1 MNKQLLVFLCTL
13 ITTHAFADFDSND
26 LKILVEQSELK
37 DSDVLMV
44 WKDGV
49 VLHSKNTNTAKK
61 YSIQS
66 VTKSLTAMTAVC
78 LMRDNLGKLDQPL
91 VFKEWEGTAKAEV
104 TLRMLLSMT
113 SGIIDPADPW
123 GDHDYYQHAADQPL
137 THLPGQNF
145 VYANT
150 SPMMVGKWIKES
162 TGLQFSKHIQKCMFD
177 AMEITD
183 WTIGKD
189 GERNEVVAGGI
200 KILADDLLKVGIM
213 LAQDG
218 NYNGQQLFSPEQI
231 AQLRKDP
238 LLDRNGYSLGF
249 WLWGRDI
256 YYMEGY
262 LGQFVIIVPS
272 QKLVVLRMRNRDFMR
287 NTPDNNTNWFHELPG
302 LIHKLI
308 K

>member
-1 MNKQLLVFLCTL
+1 MKKLYLLLLCSL
-13 ITTHAFADFDSND
+13 IITHANAEFDSED

-49 VLHSKNTNTAKK
+49 LLHSMNTNSIKK

-66 VTKSLTAMTAVC
+66 VTKSLTAMTTIC
-78 LMRDNLGKLDQPL
+78 LLKDHPEKLDLPL
-91 VFKEWEGTAKAEV
+91 VFKEWEGTAKADI
-104 TLRMLLSMT
+104 TIRMLLSMT

-137 THLPGQNF
+137 THLPGEKF

-150 SPMMVGKWIKES
+150 SPMMIGKWIKES
-162 TGLQFSKHIQKCMFD
+162 TGQQFSYHIQKCMFD

-200 KILADDLLKVGIM
+200 KILAHDLLKVGIM

-218 NYNGQQLFSPEQI
+218 NYQGQQLFSPSQI
-231 AQLRKDP
+231 AELRKDP
-238 LLDRNGYSLGF
+238 LKDNNGYSLGF
-249 WLWGRDI
+249 WSWGQDM
-256 YYMEGY
+256 YYMAGY
-262 LGQFVIIVPS
+262 MGQYLIIIPS
-272 QKLVVLRMRNRDFMR
+272 QRLVVLRMRNRDFMR
-287 NTPDNNTNWFHELPG
+287 NTTDNNLNWFKELPG
-302 LIHKLI
+302 LVYKLI
-308 K
+308 R

>member
-1 MNKQLLVFLCTL
+1 MKNQLLMLLCFLT
-13 ITTHAFADFDSND
+13 IPHAIADFDMHD

-37 DSDVLMV
+37 DSDVFIV

-49 VLHSKNTNTAKK
+49 LLHSKNPDSAKK

-78 LMRDNLGKLDQPL
+78 ILKDQPEKLDLPL
-91 VFKEWEGTAKAEV
+91 VFKEWEGTAKAGI

-123 GDHDYYQHAADQPL
+123 GEHDYYQHAADQPL
-137 THLPGQNF
+137 TFLPGEKF

-150 SPMMVGKWIKES
+150 SPMMIGKWIKES
-162 TGLQFSKHIQKCMFD
+162 TGQQFSYHIKKCMFD
-177 AMEITD
+177 ALKISD

-189 GERNEVVAGGI
+189 GKKNEVVAGGI
-200 KILADDLLKVGIM
+200 KILAQDLLKVGIM
-213 LAQDG
+213 LAQGG
-218 NYNGQQLFSPEQI
+218 NYQGKQLFSPSQI
-231 AQLRKDP
+231 TELRKDP
-238 LLDRNGYSLGF
+238 LKDGHSYSLGF

-262 LGQFVIIVPS
+262 LGQFLIMVPS
-272 QKLVVLRMRNRDFMR
+272 QKLVVLRLRNRALMQDS
-287 NTPDNNTNWFHELPG
+287 PENNLNSFTELPG
-302 LIHKLI
+302 LINQLI